1 MSYRI
6 ASPIIAR
13 DYIFRNG
20 CTRFTL
26 AYCHFIFMPSKMTFF
41 FLAFQVDIRGLGFIG
56 WGQMKRS
63 GEFLLR
69 RFRQRNILLI
79 GHKLYFDHQ
88 PRIRLLVNVGVER
101 RTSPK
106 LEQLRRKNSSHC
118 SKVGGGGGTTYF

>member
-13 DYIFRNG
+13 DYILRNG
-20 CTRFTL
+20 CTQFTL
-26 AYCHFIFMPSKMTFF
+26 AYCHFMFMPSKRTLF

-69 RFRQRNILLI
+69 CFRQRNILLI

-88 PRIRLLVNVGVER
+88 PRMRLLVNVGVEG

-106 LEQLRRKNSSHC
+106 LEQLAGKTAPTA
-118 SKVGGGGGTTYF
+118 KWGGGITYF